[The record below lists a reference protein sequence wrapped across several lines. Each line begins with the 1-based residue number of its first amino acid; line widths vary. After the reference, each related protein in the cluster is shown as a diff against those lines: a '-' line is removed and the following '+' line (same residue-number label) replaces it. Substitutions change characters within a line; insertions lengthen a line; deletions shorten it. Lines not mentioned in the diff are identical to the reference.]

1 MSVRAELIQLIS
13 ELPDE
18 ALPEAERLLDG
29 LHRRCLDRHTMAADG
44 DRPQAA
50 LGAPYSSLDYLIANA
65 TDLGPDVSSEDP
77 HGFAGR
83 GKRWFE
89 PE

>member
-1 MSVRAELIQLIS
+1 MRTRAELIQLIV
-13 ELPDE
+13 ELPEE
-18 ALPEAERLLDG
+18 ALPEVEQLLAG
-29 LHRRCLDRHTMAADG
+29 LQRRCTAIDTES
-44 DRPQAA
+44 DRPRSA
-50 LGAPYSSLDYLIANA
+50 LGQPYSSLDYLIENA

>member
-1 MSVRAELIQLIS
+1 MSVRAELMRLII

-29 LHRRCLDRHTMAADG
+29 LRALSARDAENHLAGVRYDRLGPD
-44 DRPQAA
+44 A
-50 LGAPYSSLDYLIANA
+50 LGTALAMA

-83 GKRWFE
+83 DKRWFE
-89 PE
+89 AEE